1 MSGESNGLSSR
12 DEFVDNQDSSQS
24 QQTCHQSQHQQSQQP
39 SPLALLAATCS
50 KIGSPSESGE
60 SGGQSNTAT
69 TVKLVGQNQVIQASD
84 FAQLI
89 PVQAGQTLGVLNPDG
104 TVTQLNPQVVT
115 TAVSVANSVTPIKA
129 ITSVAN
135 QNANALSQAQATQLL
150 QSATNAAN
158 IYSIIQPQ
166 QLQIDGQEAIF
177 IPGGQQAIH
186 ISGNQLL
193 SSPNQTVVRSQNATQ
208 NTQSTQQTVFI
219 PGIGN
224 VSLGQFTSGQTV
236 AVRQGNVVQTL
247 QLPVQQTIPVQAIS
261 TQNGQTILQTIHLP
275 IQALQSLNA
284 GNIQHLTAQVLP
296 QMQQVLYNHQVNSYN
311 K

>member
-1 MSGESNGLSSR
+1 M
-12 DEFVDNQDSSQS
+12 
-24 QQTCHQSQHQQSQQP
+24 
-39 SPLALLAATCS
+39 
-50 KIGSPSESGE
+50 
-60 SGGQSNTAT
+60 
-69 TVKLVGQNQVIQASD
+69 IQASD

-115 TAVSVANSVTPIKA
+115 AVSSAGNTITPIKA

-135 QNANALSQAQATQLL
+135 QTSNALSQATQIFS
-150 QSATNAAN
+150 QSANN
-158 IYSIIQPQ
+158 PGIYSIIQPQ
-166 QLQIDGQEAIF
+166 QLQIDGQDAIF
-177 IPGGQQAIH
+177 IPGGQQAIQ

-193 SSPNQTVVRSQNATQ
+193 SSPNQTVVRQQ
-208 NTQSTQQTVFI
+208 NTQQNQQQAQQTVFI

-224 VSLGQFTSGQTV
+224 VSLGQFGGGQTV
-236 AVRQGNVVQTL
+236 AVRQGNMVQTL

-284 GNIQHLTAQVLP
+284 GNVQHLTAQVVP
-296 QMQQVLYNHQVNSYN
+296 QMQQVLQINLFICFFSMSLLIGLFV
-311 K
+311 